1 MNEKI
6 IKIFSELCLIHT
18 VLENKYEAQ
27 SYKKIVNILKKY
39 PNRIKNSSDLKNVEG
54 IGNRTLL
61 KIDEIINTGKLKLL
75 EDMKKDKTIKA
86 KFELQKVMGIGPK
99 LSKNLVDKGITNIK
113 QLEKAHKKGDIE
125 LTHMQQIGL
134 KYFDTLN
141 TKIPRNE
148 ITIYKN
154 NIEKNLKQKFPDVEV
169 HMAGSYR
176 KGKTLS
182 GDIDI
187 ILTTSKIKTKY
198 ELSKSNIFDDI
209 LAFLI
214 EKKLIISI
222 INKSSNNFMGI
233 TNTKRH
239 IDIKMT
245 PFNLLPFYQLYFGSG
260 ESFSRDI
267 RQKVKDQ
274 GYKLSEFGIYKG
286 NKIVMNKAKNEKEIF
301 NKLGIKYIKPE
312 NR

>member
-99 LSKNLVDKGITNIK
+99 LSKILVDKGITNIK

-148 ITIYKN
+148 ITMYKN
-154 NIEKNLKQKFPDVEV
+154 NIEKNLKQKFPNVEV

-214 EKKLIISI
+214 EKKLIIEI

>member
-1 MNEKI
+1 MKDKL
-6 IKIFSELCLIHT
+6 IKIFNELYLIHT
-18 VLENKYEAQ
+18 VLENRYEAQ
-27 SYKKIVNILKKY
+27 SYKKIVDALKKY
-39 PNRIKNSSDLKNVEG
+39 PKNIENSSDLKNIEG
-54 IGNRTLL
+54 IGNRTFL
-61 KIDEIINTGKLKLL
+61 KIDEIIDTGKLKLL

-86 KFELQKVMGIGPK
+86 RFELQKVMGIGPK
-99 LSKNLVDKGITNIK
+99 LSKKLVDKGILNVK

-125 LTHMQQIGL
+125 LTHMQEIGL
-134 KYFDTLN
+134 KYFDTLD

-148 ITIYKN
+148 ITTYKN
-154 NIEKNLKQKFPDVEV
+154 NFEKTLKQKFPEVEV

-176 KGKTLS
+176 RGKPSS

-187 ILTTSKIKTKY
+187 ILTTSKLKTRN
-198 ELSKSNIFDDI
+198 ELNRSNIFDDI

-214 EKKLIISI
+214 EKKLIIEI

-239 IDIKMT
+239 IDIKIA
-245 PFNLLPFYQLYFGSG
+245 PYNLLPFYLIYFGSG
-260 ESFSRDI
+260 EIFSREI
-267 RQKVKDQ
+267 RQKAKEQ

-286 NKIVMNKAKNEKEIF
+286 NKIVMNKANNEKDIF
-301 NKLGIKYIKPE
+301 NRLGIKYIKPE

>member
-18 VLENKYEAQ
+18 VLENKYEAH

-39 PNRIKNSSDLKNVEG
+39 PNKIKNSSDLKNVEG

-99 LSKNLVDKGITNIK
+99 LSKILVDKGITNIK

-154 NIEKNLKQKFPDVEV
+154 NIEKDLKQKFPDVEV

-214 EKKLIISI
+214 EKKLIIEI